1 MVETVK
7 PRRRQARGERRIVQL
22 LDAAA
27 HVFAQEGY
35 VAATMNAVAAT
46 AEVSPGTL
54 YQFFPNKESMA
65 QALADHY
72 VQTLETAQ
80 NQATE
85 LNVAA
90 VPLDDV
96 IDSMVDPAIEICLAN
111 PGFEPLFSWSERLRE
126 TVTVRVETT
135 LGNRVPE
142 LDPSRRRLVAT
153 VTVRIFAALLPAILA
168 TDGRERVALTREL
181 KRVLRAYLL
190 DISD

>member
-7 PRRRQARGERRIVQL
+7 PRRRQARGERRIAQL

-27 HVFAQEGY
+27 QVFAAEGY
-35 VAATMNAVAAT
+35 VAATMNGVAAT
-46 AEVSPGTL
+46 AGVSPGTL
-54 YQFFPNKESMA
+54 YQFFPNKQSMA
-65 QALADHY
+65 EALAEQY
-72 VQTLETAQ
+72 LEALVRAQ
-80 NQATE
+80 D
-85 LNVAA
+85 AA
-90 VPLDDV
+90 VTVGTTVDEV
-96 IDSMVDPAIEICLAN
+96 INSMVDPAIEICLAN

-126 TVTVRVETT
+126 AVTVRVEAT

-168 TDGRERVALTREL
+168 TDGRDRVELTREL

>member
-111 PGFEPLFSWSERLRE
+111 PGFEPLFSWSERLRAA
-126 TVTVRVETT
+126 VTARVDA
-135 LGNRVPE
+135 LIAHRVPE
-142 LDPSRRRLVAT
+142 LDPSRRHLIAT
-153 VTVRIFAALLPAILA
+153 VTVRIFAALLPPILTA
-168 TDGRERVALTREL
+168 TDRDRTAFTHEL